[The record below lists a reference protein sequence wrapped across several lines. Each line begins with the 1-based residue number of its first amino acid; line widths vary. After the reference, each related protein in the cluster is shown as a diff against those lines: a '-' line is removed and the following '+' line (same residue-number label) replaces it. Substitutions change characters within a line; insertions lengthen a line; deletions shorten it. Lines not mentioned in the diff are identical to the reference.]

1 MSKALY
7 DSAECYRRFL
17 EGDEQAAARIMDE
30 FFFGLVYYIDC
41 YLHDVHSA
49 EDIAMDVMAEL
60 FSRRRKYD
68 SRSSLKTYLYMLGRS
83 RALDRLRHT
92 KRIVFSPLS
101 EASETPDEQACLEE
115 KVLSEERARVVR
127 DAVSALPEEMREA
140 VHLVYFEEL
149 SYEEAAAVMKR
160 SRKQVDNLLYRAKK
174 ELRSALGEEGKDLL

>member
-1 MSKALY
+1 MSKVLY
-7 DSAECYRRFL
+7 DSAECYRRFV

-41 YLHDVHSA
+41 YVHDVHSA

-92 KRIVFSPLS
+92 KRISFSPLS
-101 EASETPDEQACLEE
+101 EAEQTPNEHAQLEE
-115 KVLSEERARVVR
+115 KVLAEERARLVR
-127 DAVSALPEEMREA
+127 NAVSALPDEMREA

-149 SYEEAAAVMKR
+149 TYDEAARVMKKR
-160 SRKQVDNLLYRAKK
+160 RKQVDNLLYRAKK

>member
-92 KRIVFSPLS
+92 KRISFSPLS
-101 EASETPDEQACLEE
+101 EAEQTPNEHAQLEE
-115 KVLSEERARVVR
+115 KVLAEERARLVR
-127 DAVSALPEEMREA
+127 NAVSALPDEMREA

-149 SYEEAAAVMKR
+149 TYDEAARVMKKR
-160 SRKQVDNLLYRAKK
+160 RKQVDNLLYRAKK
-174 ELRSALGEEGKDLL
+174 ELRKTIGEGGRELI